1 MKNETMKKI
10 ELRNEIKNDKYT
22 NYVYQAFDIQ
32 NKKETI
38 TEIKYDLSELDN
50 IDWNIGVVVGAS
62 GSGKT
67 SILADFGEI
76 REIKFDKDKPL
87 ISNFDFLE
95 PKEATRLLTS
105 MGLSSVP
112 TWLRPFKTL
121 SNGEQYRATLA
132 YLVADAEDGE
142 VILVDE
148 YTSVVD
154 RDVAKSMSFALQKY
168 IRNTSKKIILASCHY
183 DIMEWLMPDW
193 TCSPQKGGVLERGE
207 CLRRGRPQI
216 ELQVS
221 RVEPATWNFFK
232 KHHYLTDD
240 CAKSCKFF
248 LFSWNGKPVGMNAVI
263 PQPSG
268 HFKNGVRSSRIVVLP
283 DYQGLGLGT
292 TISNFIASIY
302 KNSGY
307 RYFTKTVHPAIG
319 GYRNKN
325 KDIWR
330 GTSKNGKSP
339 KAQNAMGGMSGWN
352 VLVRTSYCHEYI
364 GEGITGYEELLKP
377 IKEMRQAK
385 ETVKSTKTKQL
396 QLLL

>member
-1 MKNETMKKI
+1 MGTIKLKSS
-10 ELRNEIKNDKYT
+10 IKNDDYT
-22 NYVYQAFDIQ
+22 NYVYEAFDIQ
-32 NKKETI
+32 NKEET
-38 TEIKYDLSELDN
+38 EVEVSFNLSEAKN
-50 IDWNIGVVVGAS
+50 FDWNIGVIYGSS

-67 SILADFGEI
+67 TILKRMG
-76 REIKFDKDKPL
+76 KLSKSSFDAEKPL
-87 ISNFDFLE
+87 ISNFDWLN
-95 PKEATRLLTS
+95 PKDATLLLTS

-112 TWLRPFKTL
+112 TWLRPFHLL
-121 SNGEQYRATLA
+121 SNGEQYRAELA
-132 YLVADAEDGE
+132 YKVGKAKDNE

-154 RDVAKSMSFALQKY
+154 RDVAKAMSFALQKY
-168 IRNTSKKIILASCHY
+168 IRKTNKRIILASCHY

-193 TCSPQKGGVLERGE
+193 TCSPQKGGALERGE
-207 CLRRGRPQI
+207 WLRQGRPQI

-221 RVEPATWNFFK
+221 RVESDTWNFFK
-232 KHHYLTDD
+232 KHHYLTED

-248 LFSWNGKPVGMNAVI
+248 LFSWNGKPIGINAVI

-268 HFKNGVRSSRIVVLP
+268 HFKNGVRESRIVVLP

-292 TISNFIASIY
+292 TISNFTASIY
-302 KNSGY
+302 KDSEY

-319 GYRNKN
+319 GYRNNN

-339 KAQNAMGGMSGWN
+339 KAQNAMSGMSGWN

-364 GEGITGYEELLKP
+364 GEAISGYEELLKP
-377 IKEMRQAK
+377 IKEMREAK
-385 ETVKSTKTKQL
+385 SLTL
-396 QLLL
+396 F